1 MCRQM
6 LPLLVESLVD
16 NDVFQFYVF
25 LVVIKIIYKRD
36 EKIDLLGTS
45 VLLYIFK

>member
-6 LPLLVESLVD
+6 LPLLVD
-16 NDVFQFYVF
+16 NDVIQLYVF

-45 VLLYIFK
+45 VLL

>member
-1 MCRQM
+1 M

-25 LVVIKIIYKRD
+25 LVVIKIIYKWD
-36 EKIDLLGTS
+36 EKIDLPGTS
-45 VLLYIFK
+45 VLL

>member
-45 VLLYIFK
+45 VLL